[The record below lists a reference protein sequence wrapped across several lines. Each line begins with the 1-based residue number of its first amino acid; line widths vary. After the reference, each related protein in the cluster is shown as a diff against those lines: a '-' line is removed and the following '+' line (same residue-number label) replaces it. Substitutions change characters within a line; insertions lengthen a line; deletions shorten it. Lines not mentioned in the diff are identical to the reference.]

1 MNESIPSRVWLDSLT
16 LPFDPVPNAIRETF
30 NPDLPSATLSTV
42 TSRLRSKSIDPGLIV
57 VNPAILASP
66 LRKKW
71 RRDSS
76 FIFSDVYYSTDVYYS
91 KYTKQNESRFT
102 FRVFFCNLSL

>member
-1 MNESIPSRVWLDSLT
+1 MNASMPSRVWLDSLT
-16 LPFDPVPNAIRETF
+16 LPSIRFRAIRETF
-30 NPDLPSATLSTV
+30 NPDLPRATLSTV

-66 LRKKW
+66 LRKNGDEIALHIQ
-71 RRDSS
+71 RC
-76 FIFSDVYYSTDVYYS
+76 FYFTDVYYS

-102 FRVFFCNLSL
+102 FAFFYNLSL